1 VFTIKQAARLTGIN
15 ESSLRAWER
24 RYGVVSPSR
33 TEAGYRLYDDEAIS
47 ALVAMR
53 HLVDSGWSPA
63 EAAKSVR
70 SGTVPTSAEGV
81 HDRGHVGEQPVPV
94 AQLQRFLSA
103 AASMDS
109 AGIEASLDQ
118 GFALGSFE
126 HVVESW
132 LFPALEAL
140 GEGWALGEIDVAGEH
155 AASHAVHRRLAAAY
169 DAAGRHATRSSVLVG
184 LPPGSTHELGALAFA
199 TAVRRR
205 GVSVLYLGADVPT
218 SSWQAAV
225 DRQGSDAAVLA
236 VATARDRAAAATVA
250 EQLLTHTPRV
260 LVASGGSHGSELR
273 SGVLSLPD
281 GISEAAA
288 QLEQVLESARN

>member
-1 VFTIKQAARLTGIN
+1 VFTIKQAARMTGIK

-24 RYGVVSPSR
+24 RYGVVNPSR
-33 TEAGYRLYDDEAIS
+33 TEAGYRLYDEQAIS

-53 HLVDSGWSPA
+53 QLVDSGWAPA
-63 EAAKSVR
+63 EAARSVR
-70 SGTVPTSAEGV
+70 SGVVPRSVEGTSARWQG
-81 HDRGHVGEQPVPV
+81 REQPVPM

-103 AASMDS
+103 AAAMDS

-118 GFALGSFE
+118 AFALGSFE

-169 DAAGRHATRSSVLVG
+169 DAAGRHAKRSSVLVG
-184 LPPGSTHELGALAFA
+184 LPPGSTHELGALTFA
-199 TAVRRR
+199 TALRRR

-225 DRQGSDAAVLA
+225 DRQGSDVAVLA
-236 VATARDRAAAATVA
+236 VATVDDRANASAVA
-250 EQLLTHTPRV
+250 EHLLAHTPRV
-260 LVASGGSHGSELR
+260 LVASGGSHGADLI

-281 GISEAAA
+281 SISEAAV